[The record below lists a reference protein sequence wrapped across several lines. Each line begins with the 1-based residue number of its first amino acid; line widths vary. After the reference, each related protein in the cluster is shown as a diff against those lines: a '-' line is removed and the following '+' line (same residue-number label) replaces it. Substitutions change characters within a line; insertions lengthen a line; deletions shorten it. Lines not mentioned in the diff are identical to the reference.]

1 MPSPVRYREG
11 LREEVLAANL
21 ALVRHNLVTLTW
33 GNASGIDRE
42 AGLIAIKASGVAY
55 DTMGI
60 DDIVVLTL
68 NGEIVEGDRRPSTD
82 TPTHLELYRSFSE
95 IGGVIHTPLHVGD
108 LLGSGRTGDPHPRN
122 YARGLLPRS
131 GATGAPPHCRRGG
144 ERL

>member
-55 DTMGI
+55 DTMG
-60 DDIVVLTL
+60 
-68 NGEIVEGDRRPSTD
+68 
-82 TPTHLELYRSFSE
+82 RS
-95 IGGVIHTPLHVGD
+95 
-108 LLGSGRTGDPHPRN
+108 
-122 YARGLLPRS
+122 
-131 GATGAPPHCRRGG
+131 
-144 ERL
+144 